1 MNLLFVSLSDMHLGE
16 EDSLLTNLA
25 LGKPEVKA
33 GSPSPCLTALVNY
46 LHALKRWLNEGRPIP
61 FLVLNGDILELA
73 LADYPTAI
81 PSFRV
86 FLSEIS
92 RRRICDRIVFIP
104 GNHDHALWS
113 LIRDSRFL
121 GSLQQQEE
129 ERDRTSPEVKHVT
142 ELSTPAESSLLD
154 TISSNLSLKAD
165 PVPLFVANPAFRLQ
179 SWQKQEFLFH
189 HGHLMEHTYTMLS
202 LLQDRMMSDL
212 PFEEL
217 TKKPLRDDLK
227 HLEAENWAWIDFIW
241 SGFARAG
248 RVGQTVEALYELM
261 SRPEGIKKLVERL
274 SSLLR
279 TELNLP
285 GIPESFE
292 DDVFRLIFKKALEWG
307 GMGSQERAEPQRSP
321 FNEDIQA
328 MLSRFVTHY
337 LQNELAYEGLRPA
350 ENRTAFVFGHTH
362 KPFLDTLKEEAF
374 GRLSV
379 VNSGGWIVESEDYRP
394 VYGPGL
400 VLGSNN
406 GDLALVSY
414 RLDTEPGSE
423 IKETG
428 SWDSTLN
435 KLTEHQELER
445 AVAEAVRVRR
455 AYIKQRNDKTAKI
468 LKNLEK

>member
-73 LADYPTAI
+73 LADYPAAI
-81 PSFRV
+81 PTFRV
-86 FLSEIS
+86 FLSEIAA
-92 RRRICDRIVFIP
+92 RRICDRVVFIP

-113 LIRDSRFL
+113 LIRDSGFL
-121 GSLQQQEE
+121 GSLQAKGQ
-129 ERDRTSPEVKHVT
+129 DRAGLEVKHVT
-142 ELSTPAESSLLD
+142 EISSPAESNLLD
-154 TISSNLSLKAD
+154 TISSNLPLKT
-165 PVPLFVANPAFRLQ
+165 PPLPLFVANPALRLQ
-179 SWQKQEFLFH
+179 SWQKQDFLFH
-189 HGHLMEHTYTMLS
+189 HGHLMESTYKMLS
-202 LLQDRMMSDL
+202 LLKDRMMSDL
-212 PFEEL
+212 PLEEL
-217 TKKPLRDDLK
+217 TKNPLREDLK
-227 HLEAENWAWIDFIW
+227 NLELENWPWIDFIW

-248 RVGQTVEALYELM
+248 RVGHTVESLYEMM
-261 SRPEGIKKLVERL
+261 SRPEGIKKLVKRI
-274 SSLLR
+274 SGILR
-279 TELNLP
+279 TELDLP

-292 DDVFRLIFKKALEWG
+292 DDVFRLIFKKALQWG
-307 GMGSQERAEPQRSP
+307 GVGSEERADTERSA
-321 FNEDIQA
+321 FNKDIQQ
-328 MLSRFVTHY
+328 MLSRFVEHY
-337 LQNELAYEGLRPA
+337 MKNELASEGLRPA

-362 KPFLDTLKEEAF
+362 KPFLDTLQEEAF

-455 AYIKQRNDKTAKI
+455 AYIKQRNEKTTK
-468 LKNLEK
+468 LLQNLEK